1 MTEIDVSQYK
11 RDEEK
16 QRISEKRENKII
28 NMQLNEELQ
37 KGKPIDPMKCFK
49 YRDKPVDPQK
59 EILKKIQLEQ
69 KYQDIKR
76 QQYIKELFFKKKE
89 EQALKKERTKLKN
102 SKEINEIRNNVYTC
116 LSYPYKDHV
125 IKREILENELRQS
138 DYLSDIV
145 TERLILDNIFKIKYS
160 ILAPLLIASKYL
172 ETEKK
177 YSVLLANA
185 QMQQAQR
192 QQQQPV
198 Q

>member
-37 KGKPIDPMKCFK
+37 KGKPVDPMKCFK
-49 YRDKPVDPQK
+49 YRDKPPDPQK

-76 QQYIKELFFKKKE
+76 NQYIKELFFKKKE

-102 SKEINEIRNNVYTC
+102 SKEIYELKDSVYTC
-116 LSYPYKDHV
+116 LSYPYKDHI
-125 IKREILENELRQS
+125 IKRQILENELKQS
-138 DYLSDIV
+138 DYLNDIV
-145 TERLILDNIFKIKYS
+145 TEKLLLDNIFKIKYTV
-160 ILAPLLIASKYL
+160 LAPLLIASKYL

-177 YSVLLANA
+177 YNILLANA
-185 QMQQAQR
+185 QQQAQR
-192 QQQQPV
+192 QQQPEE
-198 Q
+198 